1 MRKLKALLRSA
12 CSPPA
17 WDELDT
23 WINVLL
29 AFAAALLLYATLTSQ
44 AAP

>member
-1 MRKLKALLRSA
+1 MRKLKALLRNV

-29 AFAAALLLYATLTSQ
+29 GCAAALLLYATLTSQ
-44 AAP
+44 AVP

>member
-1 MRKLKALLRSA
+1 MRKLKALWRNA

-17 WDELDT
+17 WDEIET
-23 WINVLL
+23 WVNVLL
-29 AFAAALLLYATLTSQ
+29 VVAATLLLYATLTLQ

>member
-1 MRKLKALLRSA
+1 MRKLKALWRNA

-17 WDELDT
+17 WDELET

-29 AFAAALLLYATLTSQ
+29 IVAATLLLYATLTLQ

>member
-1 MRKLKALLRSA
+1 MRKLKALWRNA

-17 WDELDT
+17 WDELET

-29 AFAAALLLYATLTSQ
+29 SLGAVLLLYATLTAQ